1 MTEIVSV
8 YAVFGNAEEA
18 RTIARTA
25 VEEGLAA
32 CANILAPC
40 HSLYRW
46 QGRIEEAAEIPVLL
60 KTRAD
65 LAERLIA
72 RIDSLHSYEVPAA
85 VAWKI
90 EASLPAYARWV
101 DSETRPEP
109 SRTTSTPET
118 GR

>member
-1 MTEIVSV
+1 MTDIVSI
-8 YAVFGNAEEA
+8 YALFGSAEEA
-18 RTIARTA
+18 RSICRTA

-46 QGRIEEAAEIPVLL
+46 QGRIEEASEVPAVL

-65 LAERLIA
+65 LSERLIA
-72 RIDSLHSYEVPAA
+72 RIDALHSYEVPAA

-90 EASLPAYARWV
+90 DAAISAYVNWV
-101 DSETRPEP
+101 KAETQASETREEA
-109 SRTTSTPET
+109 RV
-118 GR
+118 

>member
-1 MTEIVSV
+1 MTDIVSI
-8 YAVFGNAEEA
+8 YALFGSAEEA
-18 RTIARTA
+18 RSICRTA

-46 QGRIEEAAEIPVLL
+46 QGRIEEASEVPAVL

-65 LAERLIA
+65 LSERLIA
-72 RIDSLHSYEVPAA
+72 RIDALHSYEVPAA

-90 EASLPAYARWV
+90 DAAIPAYIDWV
-101 DSETRPEP
+101 KAETQASQRREEP
-109 SRTTSTPET
+109 QV
-118 GR
+118 

>member
-1 MTEIVSV
+1 MTDIVSV
-8 YAVFGNAEEA
+8 YALFGSAEEA

-46 QGRIEEAAEIPVLL
+46 EGRIEEAAEIPVLL

-65 LAERLIA
+65 LAECLIE

-85 VAWKI
+85 VAWGI
-90 EASLPAYARWV
+90 EAAIPASARWV
-101 DSETRPEP
+101 EAETRSEP
-109 SRTTSTPET
+109 SREDVTA
-118 GR
+118 

>member
-1 MTEIVSV
+1 M
-8 YAVFGNAEEA
+8 FGSAEEA

-46 QGRIEEAAEIPVLL
+46 EGRIEEAAEIPVLL

-65 LAERLIA
+65 LAERLIE

-85 VAWKI
+85 VAWVI
-90 EASLPAYARWV
+90 EAAIPAYARWV
-101 DSETRPEP
+101 EAETRSEP
-109 SRTTSTPET
+109 SREDVTA
-118 GR
+118 